1 MSAVEAE
8 GRCLC
13 GAVTI
18 AVTGAP
24 LRMAQC
30 HCLDCQRI
38 TGTGHATNALFAET
52 DVTIKGET
60 GSYAAVADSGNIAT
74 RHFCSTCGSRVFGLN
89 SARPGVVNVPVGVF
103 EDSSW
108 FKPQLALFNKRRQ
121 VWDAADPSVE
131 QQDAGIAPAGLPK

>member
-1 MSAVEAE
+1 MSTIEAK

-18 AVTGAP
+18 FVSGAP

-38 TGTGHATNALFAET
+38 TGTGHATNALFAAT
-52 DVTIKGET
+52 DVTINGDT
-60 GSYAAVADSGNIAT
+60 GSYDAVADSGNTAT
-74 RHFCSTCGSRVFGLN
+74 RHFCSTCGSRVFGVN
-89 SARPGVVNVPVGVF
+89 SARPGVVNIPVGVF

-108 FKPQLALFNKRRQ
+108 FRPQLALFNKRRQ
-121 VWDAADPSVE
+121 VWDAADPEIE
-131 QQDAGIAPAGLPK
+131 QLEAGIAPAGLPK